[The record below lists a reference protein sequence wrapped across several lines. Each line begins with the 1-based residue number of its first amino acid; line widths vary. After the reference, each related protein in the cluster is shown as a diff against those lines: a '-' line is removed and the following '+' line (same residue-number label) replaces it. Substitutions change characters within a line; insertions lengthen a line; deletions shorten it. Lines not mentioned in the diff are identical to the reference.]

1 MLHFFPYLRE
11 QISSGKSREDIYMI
25 LYSALEQRK
34 LFLSLDV
41 ECAGEVYP
49 AHFKIRLRKK
59 YYRNSFVPVI
69 TGTVTEKEEG
79 CVIDAVMQIDIAVRI
94 GMLVWFGFLLVV
106 FSALFISCFISGFD
120 NMRFLAVPFFMMVCG
135 QIMMRCCF
143 YGPARKALE
152 ELREWI
158 C

>member
-25 LYSALEQRK
+25 LYPALEQRK

-94 GMLVWFGFLLVV
+94 GMLVWFGFLLLLS
-106 FSALFISCFISGFD
+106 SALFISCFISGFD
-120 NMRFLAVPFFMMVCG
+120 NMRFLAVPFFMMVCA

-143 YGPARKALE
+143 YGPARRVLE